1 MVHMTKKKLYSEFI
15 RFGLNLWPCL
25 RRTGGRVVYL
35 AEDFTQLTVRLSLN
49 WKTRNVVG
57 TIFGGSMYAS
67 TDPYFMLM
75 LMKILGDGYVVWDKG
90 CTIRFKQPAKGSI
103 YADFIVTP
111 EMLQDVRTQ
120 VAAQKEY
127 DFTWTLQYKDKSGN
141 VYAEFDKVLYVAH
154 KSFYKEK
161 LKKRA
166 AKELVSI
173 KG

>member
-1 MVHMTKKKLYSEFI
+1 MTKKRLYSEFI

-25 RRTGGRVVYL
+25 RRTGGKVIFL
-35 AEDFTQLTVRLSLN
+35 SEDFTKLTVRLSLN

-75 LMKILGDGYVVWDKG
+75 LLKILGDDYVVWDKG
-90 CTIRFKQPAKGSI
+90 CTIRFKRPAKETI

-111 EMLQDVRTQ
+111 EMLQNVQNQ
-120 VAAQKEY
+120 VASNNEY
-127 DFTWTLQYKDKSGN
+127 DFTWTLQYKDKDGI
-141 VYAEFDKVLYVAH
+141 VYSEFDKVIYVAK

-161 LKKRA
+161 LKRRSEKQ
-166 AKELVSI
+166 KI
-173 KG
+173 

>member
-1 MVHMTKKKLYSEFI
+1 MTKKKLYSEFI

-35 AEDFTQLTVRLSLN
+35 AEDFTHLTIRLSLN

-75 LMKILGDGYVVWDKG
+75 LMKILGDQYVVWDKG
-90 CTIRFKQPAKGSI
+90 CSIRFKRPAKKTI
-103 YADFIVTP
+103 TADFIVTP
-111 EMLQDVRTQ
+111 DMLHSVRTQ
-120 VAAQKEY
+120 VAANNEY
-127 DFTWTLQYKDKSGN
+127 DFTWTIQYKDKEGV
-141 VYAEFDKVLYVAH
+141 VYAEFDKIIYVAS

-161 LKKRA
+161 LKRRSEKQ
-166 AKELVSI
+166 KN
-173 KG
+173 